1 MYILALNGPPYC
13 GKDTV
18 GQMVADILNARLE
31 VPPPIKLE
39 SLSLPLRSIAYAMVG
54 LEYSEAKLGVL
65 PYDEFKNTA
74 YRIGDRTHTGRQL
87 MIHVA
92 EDFLK
97 MRYGQTTLADMLILR
112 NNQMPSHSLLIVR
125 DSGFQVE
132 VNPLIRWAGRE
143 NVLVARVNRPAC
155 NFNNDSREWVFHPD
169 PAHNIEVQNLF
180 GLEELK
186 LQAARLCDY
195 MVETLGWKF

>member
-1 MYILALNGPPYC
+1 MYIVALNGPPYC

-18 GQMVADILNARLE
+18 ADFLVEHIEATHE

-39 SLSLPLRSIAYAMVG
+39 SLSFPLRSIAYAMVG
-54 LEYSEAKLGVL
+54 RMYLEGGENR
-65 PYDEFKNTA
+65 YDEFKETA
-74 YRIGDRTHTGRQL
+74 YRIGDKTHTGRQL

-97 MRYGQTTLADMLILR
+97 QKYGQTTLADMLILR
-112 NNQMPSHSLLIVR
+112 NDRMPGNSILIVR

-132 VNPLIRWAGRE
+132 VNPLIRWVGRE
-143 NVLVARVNRPAC
+143 NIIVARVNRPAC

-169 PAHNIEVQNLF
+169 IGCNKEIQNLF

-186 LQAARLCDY
+186 QETAQLY
-195 MVETLGWKF
+195 NFMVGPMGWKF